1 MQPKEKQMAKIQET
15 IFVIKLSQLVKD
27 RGDFHNTFT
36 DLPATIEQVIQELVP
51 ADVVVEVEQA

>member
-1 MQPKEKQMAKIQET
+1 MAKIQET

-27 RGDFHNTFT
+27 KGDFHNTFT

-51 ADVVVEVEQA
+51 TDVVVEVEQA